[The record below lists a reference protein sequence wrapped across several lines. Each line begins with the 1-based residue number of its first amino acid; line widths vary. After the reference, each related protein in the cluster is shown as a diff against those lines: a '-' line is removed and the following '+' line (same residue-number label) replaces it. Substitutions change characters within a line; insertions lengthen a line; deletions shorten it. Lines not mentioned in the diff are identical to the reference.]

1 MENLRSWDLNP
12 GRLTLEL
19 ILLVTVDC
27 VTFKEL
33 KKENVL
39 LVISDTKS
47 HFVVKEKKY
56 SGLK

>member
-1 MENLRSWDLNP
+1 MNP

-39 LVISDTKS
+39 LAISDTKS
-47 HFVVKEKKY
+47 RFVVKEKKY

>member
-39 LVISDTKS
+39 LAISDTKS